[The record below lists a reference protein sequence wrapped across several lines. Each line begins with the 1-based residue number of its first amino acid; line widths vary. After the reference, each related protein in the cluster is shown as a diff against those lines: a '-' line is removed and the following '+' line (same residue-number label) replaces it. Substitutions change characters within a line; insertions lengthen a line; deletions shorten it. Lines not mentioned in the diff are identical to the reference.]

1 MAMENNKASLSG
13 SLKSSLI
20 VAFISGLAGLVMLLQ
35 DVVIAAHFATGEIA
49 DAFQFA
55 ISFPMLAINVFAGGT
70 LLAVLVP
77 QLIQLNVATR
87 EAEAVALIKWVKKWL
102 GWFLLAVCGIWAVAY
117 PHIVAQVAKGFSDEA
132 LTLSTHLL
140 WIAMPVLFF
149 AGLASID
156 TAVLNSRRHFVFIST
171 LPAFMPAAVILCV
184 FMLDARLGIY
194 SGAIGLLFGS
204 IIQWIA
210 NRRHAIPLLNHNQQP
225 CTLTSAFLSRLVKD
239 YSAAAASSALLA
251 GIYFTDILIASSLQ
265 AGSTA
270 TYGYAVRPV
279 ILLLSF
285 VTVVVGNVA
294 LPLFSHLVA
303 IEDWAALKKHVLF
316 WFGLLAL
323 GSLPVVALWY
333 VWDKSIVELLYQR
346 GAFNS
351 TNTASVV
358 AVQQIY
364 IVQIPFFLIAVIGW
378 RVMNSLNKNLALLS
392 ITAICFIVNLVAS
405 LLFSTRIGLQGIAWG
420 TNLAFIVWA
429 IFITL
434 YLLNIH
440 GKSTTIVEP
449 GSKSPTLEH

>member
-1 MAMENNKASLSG
+1 MTTNDTKISLGG
-13 SLKSSLI
+13 SLKSTLI
-20 VAFISGLAGLVMLLQ
+20 VAFISGFAGLVMLLQ
-35 DVVIAAHFATGEIA
+35 DVVIASHFATGETA
-49 DAFQFA
+49 DAYLFA

-77 QLIQLNVATR
+77 LLTQLKVAAR
-87 EAEAVALIKWVKKWL
+87 ETEAIVLIKKVRKML
-102 GWFLLAVCGIWAVAY
+102 GWFLIAVCGIWALTY
-117 PHIVAQVAKGFSDEA
+117 PYMVEHVAKGFSFEA
-132 LTLSTHLL
+132 MTLSARLL
-140 WIAMPVLFF
+140 WISIPVLFF

-156 TAVLNSRRHFVFIST
+156 TALLNSRRHFVFIST

-184 FMLDARLGIY
+184 FLLEARLGIY
-194 SGAIGLLFGS
+194 SAAIGLLLGS
-204 IIQWIA
+204 IIQWLV
-210 NRRHAIPLLNHNQQP
+210 NRRLTIQLFHLNQQP
-225 CTLTSAFLSRLVKD
+225 YVSPSALFPNLIRD
-239 YSAAAASSALLA
+239 YSTAAVSSALLA
-251 GIYFTDILIASSLQ
+251 GIYFTGMFIASSLQ

-294 LPLFSHLVA
+294 LPLFSHLTAV
-303 IEDWAALKKHVLF
+303 EDWPALKKHVLF

-333 VWDKSIVELLYQR
+333 VWDKGVVELLYQR

-358 AVQQIY
+358 AVQKIY
-364 IVQIPFFLIAVIGW
+364 ILQIPFFLIAVIGY
-378 RVMNSLNKNLALLS
+378 RVMNSLNKNLALLI

-405 LLFSTRIGLQGIAWG
+405 LLFSARIGLQGIAWG
-420 TNLAFIVWA
+420 TNLAFVLWA
-429 IFITL
+429 ILITL

-440 GKSTTIVEP
+440 
-449 GSKSPTLEH
+449 SKSLTIAAHSSKSITLEH